1 MGPPQTST
9 TDEAMDRFAK
19 PPRVLYVD
27 DEKEFVDLAIRMLGA
42 RRTIRVEGATSAH
55 EALRLLE
62 ESEYDV
68 VVSDYQ
74 MPGMSGIDLLKEM
87 RASGIGMPF
96 VIVTGKGR
104 EDVAV
109 EALNSGADLYIQK
122 SADLKVLFTEL
133 STMIAALTE
142 RNRRAQGILREV
154 DFLGRIVNTSE
165 VGIAAYD
172 PDRIVLI
179 WNSGMERLTGVE
191 SRIILGKPLRMD
203 IAQSLSEIIEDRKVE
218 TALSGSSS
226 MLNECSLVDPTSGDE
241 KILDVSYTPVA
252 DDYGNMIGGMLLLS
266 DATKRGR
273 AERSLSDSDTLLR
286 ILFENVR
293 EGIVI
298 QELDGRILDANRIIC
313 QYLECPKEQL
323 VGGSLSEFIDRDN
336 RVAFA
341 DFLNRSLES
350 SLGAFETTLTS
361 ITGREL
367 SVEINANRID
377 YRGRPTAVI
386 LIRDARERTPA
397 GKGLE
402 KPLASSDSFER
413 VVNASPVIVF
423 LMKSD
428 PLWSVTFVSANVT
441 QFGYTPEEFESGELS
456 FAEVIHP
463 DDLKALEAEA
473 EKRIRAGDPYLEL
486 ECRIVT
492 KKGEIRWVDSRIL
505 IRRDSE
511 GNILDIQGIVLD
523 ITDRRKGQEEAE
535 KLAQIVDSSLD
546 AIISKNLDGT
556 VLSWNRAAE
565 ELYGYSAE
573 EIIGRPV
580 STIVPPD
587 RYEEYRTAFRQV
599 KRGKRVPWFETV
611 RVRKDGSRIDV
622 SLTISPV
629 RDRTGKIIG
638 ASAIAKDVTGHKRI
652 ERALRLANE
661 KLELLGSL
669 TRHDVI
675 NQVGILTGYLSL
687 LEDESDPSVRSS
699 HVASAKQ
706 ACLSIAE
713 QLQFAGNY
721 QEAGTKTPEWARVKL
736 ELAGAVSALDMG
748 DVEVVDSTD
757 DLEIL
762 VDPMFEKVFV
772 NLLINSRKHGQKV
785 SRITVGHYARGD
797 DMVLTFSDDGVGIPE
812 ADKEKIF
819 EPGYGK
825 DSGLGLFLIREILS
839 ITGISIAEVGMPG
852 EGATFEMVVPSR
864 GFRFS
869 GQLGGSAP
877 DSSPAAGS

>member
-1 MGPPQTST
+1 MGPPQTSST
-9 TDEAMDRFAK
+9 TDEAMNRFAK

-42 RRTIRVEGATSAH
+42 SRTIRVEGATSAP
-55 EALRLLE
+55 EALRILE
-62 ESEYDV
+62 KSEYDV

-74 MPGMSGIDLLKEM
+74 MPEMSGIDLLKEM
-87 RASGIGMPF
+87 RASGIAMPF

-133 STMIAALTE
+133 STMIIALTE
-142 RNRRAQGILREV
+142 RNRRAQRILREV
-154 DFLGRIVNTSE
+154 DFYSRIINTSE
-165 VGIAAYD
+165 IGIAAYD

-191 SRIILGKPLRMD
+191 SRTISGRPLRMD
-203 IAQSLSEIIEDRKVE
+203 VAQSLSEIIEDRKVE
-218 TALSGSSS
+218 ATLSGSSS
-226 MLNECSLVDPTSGDE
+226 LLNERSLTDLTSGDE
-241 KILDVSYTPVA
+241 AILDVSYTPVA
-252 DDYGNMIGGMLLLS
+252 DDSGNVIGGMLLVS

-273 AERSLSDSDTLLR
+273 AARTLCDSETLLR
-286 ILFENVR
+286 ALFENSR

-298 QELDGRILDANRIIC
+298 HELGGRVLNANRTIC
-313 QYLECPKEQL
+313 QYLECAKEQL
-323 VGGSLSEFIDRDN
+323 IGSPFSEFIDRDD

-341 DFLNRSLES
+341 DFLNRSQEYS
-350 SLGAFETTLTS
+350 QSAFETTMIS
-361 ITGREL
+361 PTGREFP
-367 SVEINANRID
+367 VEINANQID

-386 LIRDARERTPA
+386 MIRDAHERAPT
-397 GKGLE
+397 GKESE
-402 KPLASSDSFER
+402 KPLVTPDSFER

-428 PLWSVTFVSANVT
+428 PLWSVTFVSTNVT
-441 QFGYTPEEFESGELS
+441 QFGYTPEEFESGDLS
-456 FAEVIHP
+456 FAKVIHP

-473 EKRIRAGDPYLEL
+473 EARIRAGDPYLEL

-511 GNILDIQGIVLD
+511 GTILDIQGIVLD

-629 RDRTGKIIG
+629 RDRTGKIVG
-638 ASAIAKDVTGHKRI
+638 ASAIAKDITGHKRI

-687 LEDESDPSVRSS
+687 LEDESDPSVRSD
-699 HVASAKQ
+699 HVNSAKQ

-748 DVEVVDSTD
+748 GVEVIDSTD

-772 NLLINSRKHGQKV
+772 NLLINSRKHGQRV

-797 DMVLTFSDDGVGIPE
+797 DMVLAYSDDGVGIPE

-864 GFRFS
+864 GFRFA
-869 GQLGGSAP
+869 GQIE
-877 DSSPAAGS
+877 